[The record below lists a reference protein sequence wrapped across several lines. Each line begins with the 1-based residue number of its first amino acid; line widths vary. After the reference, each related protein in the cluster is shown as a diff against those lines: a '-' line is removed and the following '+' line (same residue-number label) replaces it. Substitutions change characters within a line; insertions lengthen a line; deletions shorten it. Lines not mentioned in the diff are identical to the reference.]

1 MRTIA
6 IVNQKGGCGKTTT
19 AIQLA
24 AEFAKS
30 GKKVLLVD
38 LDAQSHCAAG
48 LRIPDSRVHDGLT
61 RMLASDNPPEVNWEE
76 LPITVQDG
84 LDVLP
89 ASRGLSEIER
99 LPLDHLTGE
108 ETVRLL
114 RILRSFT
121 SSYDIRILDCPP
133 NLHLLTLNAFRAAT
147 EVLVPIE
154 CGYFA
159 IKGAERQWEFL
170 SDVVR
175 EYRRNICCHLLPTM
189 LRDTELSK
197 NLLAIME
204 KRFSGQ
210 ILPTAIRDD
219 DAVREAT
226 VRGIP
231 VAMHQP
237 TAPAAQDYE
246 AVAKWLLDH
255 PPAIEADPGDPPRRN
270 ARIAE
275 VTARLIR
282 SAEVK
287 DEPPRAVAITPA
299 RSDLTSV
306 PIQSESTTSA
316 AAVAIEEECELG
328 PIPIPGGVE
337 FRREWREQMPEAS
350 VIGDFNQ
357 WTPGRNRYVRDPAR
371 PDLAVVQIPLAL
383 GTHQYM
389 VHEAGKDPVADI
401 HCSKL
406 ERNQYRMPVSV
417 AEVIS

>member
-30 GKKVLLVD
+30 GQRVLLVD

-48 LRIPDSRVHDGLT
+48 LRVPDSRIHNGLA
-61 RMLASDNPPEVNWEE
+61 RLLASDTPPEMPWED
-76 LPITVQDG
+76 LPITVQDR

-89 ASRGLSEIER
+89 ASRELAEIER
-99 LPLDHLTGE
+99 MPLDQLTGE

-114 RILRSFT
+114 RVLKSFT
-121 SSYDIRILDCPP
+121 ENYDVRILDCPP

-154 CGYFA
+154 CGYFS

-170 SDVVR
+170 NSVVQ
-175 EYRRNICCHLLPTM
+175 EYRRQICCHLLPTM
-189 LRDTELSK
+189 LRETDLSK
-197 NLLAIME
+197 NLLSIME
-204 KRFSGQ
+204 KRFAGQ
-210 ILPTAIRDD
+210 ILPTAVRDD

-226 VRGIP
+226 VRGVP
-231 VAMHQP
+231 VAAHQP
-237 TAPAAQDYE
+237 DAPAAQDYA
-246 AVAKWLLDH
+246 AVAQWLIDN
-255 PPAIEADPGDPPRRN
+255 PPLPEADPGDPPRRN

-287 DEPPRAVAITPA
+287 DEPPRAIAVTPA
-299 RSDLTSV
+299 RSECSSSSV
-306 PIQSESTTSA
+306 VDPLGGV
-316 AAVAIEEECELG
+316 AVQEDCTLG
-328 PIPIPGGVE
+328 PVPIPGGVE
-337 FRREWREQMPEAS
+337 FRRAWKEEDPEVS
-350 VIGDFNQ
+350 VIGEFNQ
-357 WTPGRNRYVRDPAR
+357 WTPGRHRYLRDPDR
-371 PDLAVVQIPLAL
+371 PDIAVVQIPLSP

-389 VHEAGKDPVADI
+389 VHQAGRDPVADI

-406 ERNQYRMPVSV
+406 ERNQYQMPVSI
-417 AEVIS
+417 AEVTA

>member
-30 GKKVLLVD
+30 GQRVLLVD

-48 LRIPDSRVHDGLT
+48 LRIPDSRVHNGLA
-61 RMLASDNPPEVNWEE
+61 RLLASDTPPEIPWDE

-89 ASRGLSEIER
+89 ASRELAEIER
-99 LPLDHLTGE
+99 MPLDQLTGE

-114 RILRSFT
+114 RVLRSFT
-121 SSYDIRILDCPP
+121 GNYDVRILDCPP

-170 SDVVR
+170 NSVVQ
-175 EYRRNICCHLLPTM
+175 EYRRQICCHLLPTM
-189 LRDTELSK
+189 LRDSDLSK
-197 NLLAIME
+197 NLLSIME
-204 KRFSGQ
+204 KRFAGQ

-226 VRGIP
+226 VRGVP
-231 VAMHQP
+231 VATHQP
-237 TAPAAQDYE
+237 TAPAAQDYA
-246 AVAKWLLDH
+246 AVASWLINN
-255 PPAIEADPGDPPRRN
+255 PPLPEADPGDPPRRN

-287 DEPPRAVAITPA
+287 DEPPRAVAVTPG
-299 RSDLTSV
+299 RS
-306 PIQSESTTSA
+306 EFSA
-316 AAVAIEEECELG
+316 ASTAEPSGGLAVQDDCTLG
-328 PIPIPGGVE
+328 PVLIPGGVE
-337 FRREWREQMPEAS
+337 FRREWSEDAPEAS
-350 VIGDFNQ
+350 VIGEFNQ
-357 WTPGRNRYVRDPAR
+357 WTPGRHRYQRDPQR
-371 PDLAVVQIPLAL
+371 PNMAVVQVPLAP

-389 VHEAGKDPVADI
+389 VHEFGRDPVADI

-406 ERNQYRMPVSV
+406 ERNQYRMPVSI
-417 AEVIS
+417 AEVTA